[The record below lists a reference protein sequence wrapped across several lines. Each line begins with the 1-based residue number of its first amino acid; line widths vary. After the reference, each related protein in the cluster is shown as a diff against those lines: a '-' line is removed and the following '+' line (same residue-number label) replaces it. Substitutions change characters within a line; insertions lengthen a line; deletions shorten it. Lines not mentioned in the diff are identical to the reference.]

1 MKKFK
6 ITLKEFVALFI
17 PLYFISWI
25 LHELGHYAVFAFL
38 GYGSKVRILF
48 DHCFFNA
55 PFYMSE
61 KANMLMFLAGPL
73 VNLFLAFIAYYLF
86 KKTKKTWDRKF
97 FFVFSQSNILTRIA
111 VYIRQIGYFLF
122 FRLPFL
128 NDEFRVSERLGFGPL
143 LLPFLFGIIFSYIL
157 FSLYKD
163 LDQTKGKKIIYLVTS
178 FIVSYIII
186 FFSIWLDK
194 ILW

>member
-6 ITLKEFVALFI
+6 ITLKEFVTLFI
-17 PLYFISWI
+17 PLYFISGI

-48 DHCFFNA
+48 DHCFLTA
-55 PFYMSE
+55 PLYMPE

-86 KKTKKTWDRKF
+86 KKTKKTWDRKL
-97 FFVFSQSNILTRIA
+97 FFVFSQSNILARLP
-111 VYIRQIGYFLF
+111 VYIYQLRNSLV
-122 FRLPFL
+122 LSEPFL

-143 LLPFLFGIIFSYIL
+143 LLPFLFGIIFSYML

>member
-17 PLYFISWI
+17 PLYFISGI

-48 DHCFFNA
+48 GHCFFNA

-61 KANMLMFLAGPL
+61 KASVLMLLGGPF
-73 VNLFLAFIAYYLF
+73 VNLFLAFIFYYLF
-86 KKTKKTWDRKF
+86 KKTKKMWNKKL
-97 FFVFSQSNILTRIA
+97 FFVFSQSNILYRIS
-111 VYIRQIGYFLF
+111 VYIQQIRYSLF
-122 FRLPFL
+122 FKLPFL
-128 NDEFRVSERLGFGPL
+128 NDEFRVSQRIGFGPL
-143 LLPFLFGIIFSYIL
+143 FLPILFGTIFSYIL

-163 LDQTKGKKIIYLVTS
+163 LDQTRGKKILHVLTS
-178 FIVSYIII
+178 FVLSYIII
-186 FFSIWLDK
+186 FFSVCLDK